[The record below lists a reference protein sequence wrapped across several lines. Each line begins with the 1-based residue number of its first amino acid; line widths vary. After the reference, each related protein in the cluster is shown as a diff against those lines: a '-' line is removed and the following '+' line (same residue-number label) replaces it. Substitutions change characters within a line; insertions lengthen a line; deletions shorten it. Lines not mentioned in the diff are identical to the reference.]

1 MLALSSSLFSPF
13 AVPLLLEDQICH
25 EQDLK
30 LNDPLMDFNHINDW
44 NNFDSFGCVSPLDNN
59 LHSAKHSSGTSSDP
73 STKKLNHN
81 ASERD
86 RRKKLNSLCS
96 TLQSLL
102 PNIDNTKKLSI
113 PATICQVLKYIP
125 QLQSQVERLKL
136 RKETLS
142 SISNQSDSTH
152 CTRQSNVLHPT
163 GQSLP
168 TVSARRIDDSQVVIH
183 ICTLKKN
190 RSVFSEVLKIVE
202 GDNLHILNASVIT
215 SSENSLF
222 YTLHVQ
228 VNGTQRVECEVLSE
242 RILSLCK
249 KEEFFP

>member
-1 MLALSSSLFSPF
+1 MLALSSSSLFSPF
-13 AVPLLLEDQICH
+13 GLLEDQICH

-30 LNDPLMDFNHINDW
+30 LNDPLLDFNHINEW
-44 NNFDSFGCVSPLDNN
+44 NSFDSFVGCSSPPLDNN
-59 LHSAKHSSGTSSDP
+59 LHNAKHSSGTTSSDP
-73 STKKLNHN
+73 SFNKKLNHN

-113 PATICQVLKYIP
+113 PSTICHVLKYIP
-125 QLQSQVERLKL
+125 QLQSQVERLKQ
-136 RKETLS
+136 RKETLL
-142 SISNQSDSTH
+142 SISKQNDSSTH
-152 CTRQSNVLHPT
+152 YTRQSSVLHST

-190 RSVFSEVLKIVE
+190 RSIFSEVLEIVE
-202 GDNLHILNASVIT
+202 GDNNLHILNASVIT

-242 RILSLCK
+242 KILCL
-249 KEEFFP
+249 FQ